1 MSSIGL
7 IFRYTFSN
15 FFAFAGN
22 LLQYPFSRPARH
34 RLSQSYDAL
43 TYPFSGDRSVELS
56 EVLKNDDLQ
65 ITVAPL
71 KARQHNTTEFE
82 LISVAGIIKD
92 NNCNTVFEI
101 GTFDGRTTRA
111 IAMNL
116 QDEKGKVYTLNLP
129 PETDAVS
136 LKTGHIDVELASKVV
151 SGERFLNTPQ
161 ERLIQQVWGD
171 SAKFDFSPYTG
182 KMDAVFIDGAHSEGY
197 VDNDTRIA
205 LKLIKADGGIILWHD
220 AHLFGVKDFFK
231 KWLKQ
236 HNYPVYFIRRTTV
249 AVMGMKNGQPYD
261 LLKN

>member
-1 MSSIGL
+1 MSSIQTL
-7 IFRYTFSN
+7 FRYTVSN
-15 FFAFAGN
+15 FFVFAGN

-43 TYPFSGDRSVELS
+43 IYPFSGDRSVELS
-56 EVLKNDDLQ
+56 EILQHDDLQ

-92 NNCNTVFEI
+92 NKCNTVFEI

-116 QDEKGKVYTLNLP
+116 SGGEGKVYTLNLP
-129 PETDAVS
+129 PESDTVS
-136 LKTGHIDVELASKVV
+136 LQTGHIDVELATKVV

-161 ERLIQQVWGD
+161 EKLIQQVWGD
-171 SAKFDFSPYTG
+171 SAKFDFTPYAG
-182 KMDAVFIDGAHSEGY
+182 KMDAVFIDGAHSEEY
-197 VDNDTRIA
+197 AASDTKNA
-205 LKLIKADGGIILWHD
+205 LQLIKPEGGVILWHD
-220 AHLFGVKDFFK
+220 AHLFGVKHFFK

-236 HNYPVYFIRRTTV
+236 HNYPVYFIRRTTL

-261 LLKN
+261 ILKK